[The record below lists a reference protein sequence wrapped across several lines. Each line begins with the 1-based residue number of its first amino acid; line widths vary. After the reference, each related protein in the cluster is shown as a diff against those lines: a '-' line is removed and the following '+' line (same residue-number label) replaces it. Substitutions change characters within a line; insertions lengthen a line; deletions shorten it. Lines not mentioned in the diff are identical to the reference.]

1 MKYIYIFLDKKE
13 PIFQI
18 IIIRILFYT
27 IQLLEQKLFIFGL
40 LNNDKY
46 GKIWK
51 EKIIFICQTAVIC
64 DSYDLVHVG
73 FAEESKLLLGGKTL
87 F

>member
-1 MKYIYIFLDKKE
+1 MKYIYFFLDKKE

-46 GKIWK
+46 GNR
-51 EKIIFICQTAVIC
+51 
-64 DSYDLVHVG
+64 
-73 FAEESKLLLGGKTL
+73 KLYLYVKQLLFVTL
-87 F
+87 MT